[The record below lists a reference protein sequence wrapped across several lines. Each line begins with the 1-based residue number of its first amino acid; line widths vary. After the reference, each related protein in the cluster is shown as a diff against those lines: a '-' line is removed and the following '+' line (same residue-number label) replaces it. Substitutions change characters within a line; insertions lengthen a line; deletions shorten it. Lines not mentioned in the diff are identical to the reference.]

1 MGFQRRFLASEM
13 RLADQLRAKLDLK
26 ILYLTPGCFDKGGI
40 SRYSRYQIRGLRELV
55 GEENV
60 FVHSLL
66 GPGTDDFEEDLKV
79 AHYSSG
85 TGMVSKVSFISN
97 FYGWSLFNRP
107 KAIFSAHVNLS
118 GPAKL
123 LSLITGAKTFLNV
136 YGLEVWSGMSRD
148 AVWGLRSSDQVIS
161 DCHHTARYL
170 ENRGLREK
178 GSTVVAWDCVDLD
191 RFFPGVPETS
201 VLAKYGIPDPSTGIN
216 LLTLGRINGDAA
228 YKGYERLLDA
238 FRLLAAQVT
247 NLRLIY
253 AGRGDMVE
261 QLRRKANTL
270 GLSDRVYFTGSVHE
284 DDLPDVYRSA
294 HIFSLVSDSGRGK
307 GEGIPLT
314 PLEAAACG
322 VPIIVSNHDGSQE
335 AVIENSNGFVLDPFD
350 QEGFVRVVLQ
360 LVRDPHLREQMGK
373 AAQLRIEKE
382 FGFPSFVEKHRE
394 LLAGSF
400 PDFHTSRPGERRVE
414 VSEGVAS

>member
-1 MGFQRRFLASEM
+1 M
-13 RLADQLRAKLDLK
+13 K

-40 SRYSRYQIRGLRELV
+40 SRYSRYQIRGLRKLV
-55 GEENV
+55 GDENV
-60 FVHSLL
+60 FVHSVL
-66 GPGTDDFEEDLKV
+66 GHGPDDFEETIRV
-79 AHYSSG
+79 AHYAGG
-85 TGMVSKVSFISN
+85 TSTVNKLSFISH
-97 FYGWSLFNRP
+97 FYAASLLNRP

-118 GPAKL
+118 GSAKL
-123 LSLITGAKTFLNV
+123 LSLLTGAKTFLNV

-161 DCHHTARYL
+161 DCHHTAHYL
-170 ENRGLREK
+170 ENSGFRAK
-178 GSTVVAWDCVDLD
+178 GSTLVAWDCVDLD
-191 RFFPGVPETS
+191 KFFPNAPNKS
-201 VLAKYGIPDPSTGIN
+201 VLARYGIPDPFTGIN
-216 LLTLGRINGDAA
+216 ILTLGRISRDAA

-238 FRLLAAQVT
+238 FHKAAPQQT

-261 QLRRKANTL
+261 ELRLKAHTL
-270 GLSDRVYFTGSVHE
+270 GLSERVFFTGSVHE
-284 DDLPDVYRSA
+284 DDLADVYRSA
-294 HIFSLVSDSGRGK
+294 HIFSLVSDSGQGK

-335 AVIENSNGFVLDPFD
+335 AVVENSNGFVLDPFD
-350 QEGFVRVVLQ
+350 QEGLVEVILQ
-360 LVRDPHLREQMGK
+360 LAGDANLREQMGR

-382 FGFPSFVEKHRE
+382 FGFPSFVEKHRK
-394 LLAGSF
+394 LLAVSF
-400 PDFHTSRPGERRVE
+400 PEFRASQPEERRVE